1 MGYLARLLT
10 SSCLVGRLWRRRRE
24 GRGVWQVQ
32 GCESAAGHCVQP
44 PVQGFA
50 LQLVTPAPGV
60 FGQNPGFRRGEH
72 AVEPPQHRH
81 GQHDALVLRGPVR
94 AAQPVGDLPDQGR
107 KKGVVGHLNRA
118 GISGAPVNRALRP
131 LATVDHT
138 AALPGRGHLA
148 GQPFEAPVTRTRASE
163 VGRRRPVARAWLVS
177 GRPHPG
183 PNLDPTAGRFGRV
196 GMPGKVVKRPL
207 RSGGSH
213 RAGRGAAVGRP
224 ARPTVRWYAPFAS
237 PRRAA
242 CTGGGTA
249 APGSR
254 VRPYRPNE

>member
-1 MGYLARLLT
+1 MKALAGGF
-10 SSCLVGRLWRRRRE
+10 V
-24 GRGVWQVQ
+24 QPAVQ
-32 GCESAAGHCVQP
+32 GC
-44 PVQGFA
+44 A
-50 LQLVTPAPGV
+50 LDPATLAPRV
-60 FGQNPGFRRGEH
+60 FGQDPGFRRGEH

-94 AAQPVGDLPDQGR
+94 AAQQVGDLPDQGG
-107 KKGVVGHLNRA
+107 KIGVVGHLNRA
-118 GISGAPVNRALRP
+118 GISGAPVNRALPP

-148 GQPFEAPVTRTRASE
+148 GQPFEAPVTRTRAS
-163 VGRRRPVARAWLVS
+163 GRRRPVARAWLVS

-242 CTGGGTA
+242 CAGGGTA
-249 APGSR
+249 APANR